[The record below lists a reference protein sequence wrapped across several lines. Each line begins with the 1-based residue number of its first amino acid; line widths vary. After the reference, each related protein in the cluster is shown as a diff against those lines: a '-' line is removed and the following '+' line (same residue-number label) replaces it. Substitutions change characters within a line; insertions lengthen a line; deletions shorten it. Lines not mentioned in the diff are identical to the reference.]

1 MRDAILDV
9 ERVRPFLR
17 GLCDP
22 GGPPERLSVDRVT
35 VGDGGPL
42 RVLYEAATS
51 RRVSLIAAQR
61 VAPEEGPELEERINQ
76 RCRTSVSGCAQPAA
90 YAPALGFLFL
100 VFPADPC
107 LASLPTAADG
117 LSMSPVLDAVL
128 GPRHA
133 GRRVCA
139 VDVEA
144 VRYKPGRQC
153 VLRYDVTWAG
163 GLTEILFGKVAE
175 QARFERAR
183 EALGRLGAV
192 GDELLFRLPTS
203 LGTVPSLCIELFA
216 PMHGLALSDRSEAD
230 DFLDL
235 CRRAGDAL
243 HELHD
248 LPVALPSERD
258 LATQLTRLTD
268 AALTLTWFLPARAE
282 RIETL
287 RRALP
292 AGLETAAP
300 ARMRPI
306 HGDFHMDNVLVSG
319 TRLGLVDLEDATMGD
334 PADDVGWA
342 WAQLTWL
349 AIKAG
354 SRTSALQAGRRALL
368 SAYLARTD
376 TETAARVPLHAALAC
391 FLFAA
396 RCLCHFRRPA
406 RHAQAEALL
415 AVCEALLEQ
424 GPPAIEVLSG
434 VQ

>member
-1 MRDAILDV
+1 
-9 ERVRPFLR
+9 
-17 GLCDP
+17 
-22 GGPPERLSVDRVT
+22 
-35 VGDGGPL
+35 
-42 RVLYEAATS
+42 
-51 RRVSLIAAQR
+51 
-61 VAPEEGPELEERINQ
+61 
-76 RCRTSVSGCAQPAA
+76 
-90 YAPALGFLFL
+90 
-100 VFPADPC
+100 
-107 LASLPTAADG
+107 
-117 LSMSPVLDAVL
+117 MSPVLDAVL

-163 GLTEILFGKVAE
+163 GLTETLFGKVAQ

-235 CRRAGDAL
+235 CSRASDAL

-287 RRALP
+287 RRALR

-300 ARMRPI
+300 ARMR
-306 HGDFHMDNVLVSG
+306 
-319 TRLGLVDLEDATMGD
+319 
-334 PADDVGWA
+334 
-342 WAQLTWL
+342 
-349 AIKAG
+349 
-354 SRTSALQAGRRALL
+354 
-368 SAYLARTD
+368 
-376 TETAARVPLHAALAC
+376 TAASAPR
-391 FLFAA
+391 
-396 RCLCHFRRPA
+396 
-406 RHAQAEALL
+406 
-415 AVCEALLEQ
+415 
-424 GPPAIEVLSG
+424 
-434 VQ
+434 